1 MTNFWLPLAKNVLAP
16 LTITTA
22 GTAIQKK
29 NMRKYKKSNFN
40 WRNEWYHKT
49 VDLFKDL
56 DITIKGIGETIKDKA
71 KEQNM
76 NFFIRYYV
84 V

>member
-1 MTNFWLPLAKNVLAP
+1 MKNVLAP

-29 NMRKYKKSNFN
+29 IIQKYKNGNFN

-56 DITIKGIGETIKDKA
+56 GITIKWIGETIKEKA

-76 NFFIRYYV
+76 NFFLRYYV

>member
-29 NMRKYKKSNFN
+29 NMWKYKKSNFN

-56 DITIKGIGETIKDKA
+56 GITIKGIGETIKDKA